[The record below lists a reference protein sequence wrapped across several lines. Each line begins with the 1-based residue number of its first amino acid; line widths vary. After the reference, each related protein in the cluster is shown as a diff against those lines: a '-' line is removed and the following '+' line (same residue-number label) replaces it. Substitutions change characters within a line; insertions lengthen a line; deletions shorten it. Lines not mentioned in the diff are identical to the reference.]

1 MKAYHELL
9 QELGFKEVTLYSTKT
24 RTNQVRD
31 YDNGE
36 FAIILDGINLHLL
49 QDGTGILNLPLTDS
63 NICLAVAYASMP
75 EKTRKKYLLEDVRKY
90 SENLP
95 EKPGDK
101 LQEKMMEL
109 MFDLGNIR
117 QNTSE

>member
-1 MKAYHELL
+1 
-9 QELGFKEVTLYSTKT
+9 
-24 RTNQVRD
+24 
-31 YDNGE
+31 
-36 FAIILDGINLHLL
+36 
-49 QDGTGILNLPLTDS
+49 
-63 NICLAVAYASMP
+63 MP